1 MKKTFSYKTNGK
13 KYIVTTFFFHL
24 YNSEKSSQNF
34 FTSFYIHRIK
44 IKKKT
49 KRTHKTMKKNKHV
62 FNGFSAYAYTYII
75 LLAIRIMYM
84 RVSGFFSTRI
94 VVLKFFFVLFCVV
107 SFIIVEFNSVL
118 HGVITDQFTLLYF
131 VSKFLIIYSIIR
143 QPSAQYNSV
152 PRLSNATNF
161 RVLKLTSCR

>member
-1 MKKTFSYKTNGK
+1 
-13 KYIVTTFFFHL
+13 
-24 YNSEKSSQNF
+24 
-34 FTSFYIHRIK
+34 
-44 IKKKT
+44 
-49 KRTHKTMKKNKHV
+49 MKKNKHV
-62 FNGFSAYAYTYII
+62 FNGFSAYAYTNII